1 MVHIHVYTQQK
12 HWLDHTCIILYLYHN
27 CYIVFATFPHSDYG
41 YARPGEDLSGLCVR
55 DPDVEL
61 DDPCVDEDTTTYNKS
76 TG

>member
-1 MVHIHVYTQQK
+1 MHAIF
-12 HWLDHTCIILYLYHN
+12 YHN
-27 CYIVFATFPHSDYG
+27 LYCHATFLHSDYG

-61 DDPCVDEDTTTYNKS
+61 DDPCLNENTTTYTKS